1 LNQDDRRLAVELA
14 LIAVIFSMGIASLI
28 NADSIKLHLDIFEW
42 SMNKT
47 SLSSEI
53 QQHIQEKRGEINS
66 ETLFGLGFISGG
78 LIWLSS
84 MYLKSRKKKSPNS

>member
-1 LNQDDRRLAVELA
+1 MNQDDRRLAVELG
-14 LIAVIFSMGIASLI
+14 LIAVIFSMGVASMI

-47 SLSSEI
+47 SLTPEI

-66 ETLFGLGFISGG
+66 ETIFGIGFIA
-78 LIWLSS
+78 
-84 MYLKSRKKKSPNS
+84 